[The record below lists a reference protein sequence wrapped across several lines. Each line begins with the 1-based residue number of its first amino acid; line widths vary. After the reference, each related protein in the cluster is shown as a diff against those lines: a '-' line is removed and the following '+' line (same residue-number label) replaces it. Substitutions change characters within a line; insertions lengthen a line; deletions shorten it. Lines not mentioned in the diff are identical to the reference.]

1 VWASRLWHG
10 HFMRGDHR
18 PSASHDA
25 TAAATA
31 SASRILDA
39 LPTATGT
46 AAVVEGP
53 LSPRVGRRFR
63 KLVLER
69 GNAAH
74 ARVLLADFL
83 DDDDEE
89 GGAATNINAKGVRDL
104 EKTRRSEKTG
114 DSTDADAE
122 FAASV
127 DQWVRADIE
136 GERDRPSSSS
146 SLSSLPRPP
155 PTRATL

>member
-1 VWASRLWHG
+1 MWASRLWHG

-25 TAAATA
+25 TATGTATATATATA
-31 SASRILDA
+31 SRIPNA

-46 AAVVEGP
+46 AAAVEGP

-74 ARVLLADFL
+74 ARVLLTEFL
-83 DDDDEE
+83 DDE
-89 GGAATNINAKGVRDL
+89 GGGGASKGVRDL
-104 EKTRRSEKTG
+104 EKVRRSENTS
-114 DSTDADAE
+114 DSTDVD
-122 FAASV
+122 FAVSV

-136 GERDRPSSSS
+136 GEGDRPSLSSLSSSS
-146 SLSSLPRPP
+146 SPSAR
-155 PTRATL
+155 TTL

>member
-10 HFMRGDHR
+10 HFLRGDHR
-18 PSASHDA
+18 ASANHDA
-25 TAAATA
+25 TATAAA
-31 SASRILDA
+31 AASRIPDA
-39 LPTATGT
+39 LPIATGT
-46 AAVVEGP
+46 VAVVEGP

-83 DDDDEE
+83 DDDDE
-89 GGAATNINAKGVRDL
+89 GGATASAKGVRDL
-104 EKTRRSEKTG
+104 EKVRPSKKIG
-114 DSTDADAE
+114 GSADADVD
-122 FAASV
+122 FAVSV

-136 GERDRPSSSS
+136 GECDRPSSSS
-146 SLSSLPRPP
+146 SLPRPAT
-155 PTRATL
+155 TRATL